1 MVCKIRRL
9 GTDRTTILAANE
21 LAFYLNKMNPS
32 AEVQVEE
39 SSSPT
44 EENCITIGC
53 SPCFEHLLPVVADKA
68 LDDAIHIH
76 VDHGT
81 GIITGTNPRSVLIA
95 VYRYLK
101 ELGCSFIRP
110 GRDNEVIPQCNYA
123 DFTVFVTEAAS
134 YRHREVCIEGAVSY
148 EHVSDMIDWIPK
160 IAMNGYYMQFVKPYG
175 FFRVW
180 YTPEA
185 NPYMPVET
193 KSDEELAEIVAKLED
208 EIAERGMQY
217 SSVGHSWSCECL
229 GVDGSYWKK
238 EASPSPE
245 IRKYLAM
252 CNGERDWYGG
262 VPVNT
267 NLCYSNPEV
276 QQRMTDYMIQYVQDH
291 PALTNL
297 VFWLAD
303 DEGNYCQCEECK
315 KGTFVDFYVQ
325 MINML
330 DEKLTALNLDTKIV
344 FLLTHNI
351 PTLEKI
357 NNKDRVIMML
367 APIFRDFS
375 ETYPAVVDSEY
386 DIALPTFTESD
397 SAVFGTFFKSMKNN
411 LALLRKWQ
419 NVFGGD
425 VEVYDYL
432 LIWFHFMDP
441 GYMFCAETTAEDMK
455 NLRAAGING
464 ISSCQGQ
471 RVFFPT
477 ALPMVTMAETLW
489 NRDKDYETI
498 RDTYLTEAF
507 GKDGKKVGELLAA
520 IGKPEITRIMTS
532 ADALNWEKTK
542 GEKIINLIS
551 ESFGPIGELESLI
564 QQNVNDPTLP
574 DAVHQSWK
582 YLEFYPEYARLYM
595 NIWIASFGE
604 ADIEKTR
611 HLAVEFVDYV
621 NKNEH
626 YLHRVLDGCLF
637 HRRIYH
643 FFNTHRLPGVVLD
656 V

>member
-1 MVCKIRRL
+1 MICKIKRL
-9 GTDRTTILAANE
+9 GTDRTTVFASNE
-21 LAFYLNKMNPS
+21 LAFYINKMNPS
-32 AEVQVEE
+32 TEVLVEE
-39 SSSPT
+39 SFQE
-44 EENCITIGC
+44 EENCIVIGC
-53 SPCFEHLLPVVADKA
+53 NPRFDCLLPDVADKT
-68 LDDAIHIH
+68 LDDAIYID
-76 VDHGT
+76 VKNGA
-81 GIITGTNPRSVLIA
+81 GVITGTNERSVLIA

-101 ELGCSFIRP
+101 ELGCKFIRP
-110 GRDNEVIPQCNYA
+110 GRDNEVIPQV
-123 DFTVFVTEAAS
+123 DPSEQHVFVKEAAS
-134 YRHREVCIEGAVSY
+134 YRHREVCIEGACSY

-180 YTPEA
+180 YSHDA
-185 NPYMPVET
+185 NPYMPDES
-193 KSDEELAEIVAKLED
+193 KSDEELAEIVAKLEA
-208 EIAERGMQY
+208 EIAERGLQY

-238 EASPSPE
+238 EAPPAPE

-276 QQRMTDYMIQYVQDH
+276 QHRMTDYMVQYVQDH

-303 DEGNYCQCEECK
+303 DEGNYCQCDECK

-330 DEKLTALNLDTKIV
+330 DEKLTARNLDTKIV

-375 ETYPAVVDSEY
+375 ETYPAAVDSEY
-386 DIALPTFTESD
+386 DFELPTFTESD
-397 SAVFGTFFKSMKNN
+397 SAILGEFFKSMKNN
-411 LALLRKWQ
+411 IALLRKWQ
-419 NVFGGD
+419 RVFGGD
-425 VEVYDYL
+425 IEVYDYL

-455 NLRAAGING
+455 NLRSAGING

-489 NRDKDYETI
+489 NREKDYETI

-507 GKDGKKVGELLAA
+507 GKDGNKVGELLAA

-551 ESFGPIGELESLI
+551 ESFAPIDELEALI
-564 QQNVNDPTLP
+564 QENVQDPTLP
-574 DAVHQSWK
+574 DAVRQSWK
-582 YLEFYPEYARLYM
+582 YLEYYPEYARLYM

-604 ADIEKTR
+604 ADIEKAR
-611 HLAVEFVDYV
+611 QLAVKFVDYV
-621 NKNEH
+621 NRNEH

-637 HRRIYH
+637 RRRIYY